1 MKNRKVK
8 TKTVYQM
15 EMTEC
20 GAASLG
26 MILSYYGCYVPLEK
40 LRVDTGVSRDG
51 CNAYNI
57 ILGGEKYGLKGKGVR
72 LSADL
77 LRNKTFPCIIHWNF
91 NHFVVCEGMK
101 GKYVFIND
109 PAQGRYKVEFSE
121 FEKSFTGV
129 ALLFE
134 KKESFKAR
142 KDENSVFDAL
152 IKRVGKQREGF
163 LFLILAGFLLILPG
177 LLIPMLSQVFVDQVL
192 ERGSRNLSGH
202 IALLMLLALIF
213 QVFLS
218 CYRDYIQEKIS
229 RKSSILYT
237 RDFTE
242 HILKLPI
249 SFFEQR
255 YIGDVIGRSDSND
268 RVNEFLL
275 NDLTGVLLN
284 AFTAAFYLF
293 ILIRRSL
300 LMTVIGLAGIGLDFL
315 ISQLQMEKVRN
326 LSEKNSIDQGRLSG
340 IIFSGFS
347 ISETLKASGMENE
360 YAGRIIGQE
369 AKCANAEQENNRIQ
383 AIMNAFSGVAGSVTN
398 TLMLL
403 VGAFFVINGRFSA
416 GMLVS
421 FLALYEMLA
430 APVKKMISFV
440 QTMQTMRAGL
450 NRIEDVE
457 KYPLAHT
464 FNKDTKKLVRF
475 SGKLSGEIEIR
486 DLSFGYN
493 SLYPPLVEDFGFH
506 LSCGKTLALVGS
518 SGSGKSTVGKL
529 LSGMYPAWKG
539 EIMFDGIPRDRIPEN
554 VLNASIATVSQNVVL
569 FGGTIRQNLTMW
581 NDNIL
586 EEDIIRAAKD
596 ACIHD
601 IIVSRTGAY
610 DNVLSENGRNLS
622 GGQRQRL
629 EIARALALNP
639 SILIMDEAT
648 SALDPETEKKIIDNI
663 KRRGCT
669 SVIVAHRL
677 SAIRDCDEILVMDHG
692 RVVQRGTH
700 EALMKED
707 GYYKELVR
715 NM

>member
-1 MKNRKVK
+1 MKNSKVR
-8 TKTVYQM
+8 TRTVYQM

-57 ILGGEKYGLKGKGVR
+57 LLGGEKYGLKGTGIR
-72 LSADL
+72 LSADT
-77 LRNKTFPCIIHWNF
+77 LRKKTFPCIIHWNF

-101 GKYVFIND
+101 GKYVWIND
-109 PAQGRYKVEFSE
+109 PAQGRYKIGFAD
-121 FEKSFTGV
+121 FEKSFTGI
-129 ALLFE
+129 ALFFE
-134 KKESFKAR
+134 KTEEFQIR
-142 KDENSVFDAL
+142 KDKNSVFSAL
-152 IKRVGKQREGF
+152 WKRITKQKEGF
-163 LFLILAGFLLILPG
+163 RLLIFAGFLLTLPG

-192 ERGSRNLSGH
+192 TRGSMELAQT
-202 IALLMLLALIF
+202 IALLMFLALLF
-213 QVFLS
+213 QLLLS
-218 CYRDYIQEKIS
+218 WYRDYIQEKIS
-229 RKSSILYT
+229 RKSSALYT

-242 HILKLPI
+242 HMLKLPI

-255 YIGDVIGRSDSND
+255 YLGDVIGRSDNND
-268 RVNEFLL
+268 HINDFLL

-284 AFTAAFYLF
+284 FFTAVIYLI
-293 ILIRRSL
+293 ILARRSL
-300 LMTVIGLAGIGLDFL
+300 LLTFIGIMGIGADLL
-315 ISQLQMEKVRN
+315 ISQLSMGKIRN

-340 IIFSGFS
+340 IIFSGFA

-369 AKCANAEQENNRIQ
+369 AKCADTEQENNRIQ
-383 AIMNAFSGVAGSVTN
+383 GIMNTFGGVTGSITN
-398 TLMLL
+398 TIMLL
-403 VGAFFVINGRFSA
+403 FGAYYVIKGRFSPGMVVSFIA
-416 GMLVS
+416 LYGMLS
-421 FLALYEMLA
+421 
-430 APVKKMISFV
+430 APVKKMTGFV
-440 QTMQTMRAGL
+440 QTMQIMRAKL

-457 KYPLAHT
+457 RYPLAHT
-464 FNKDTKKLVRF
+464 FEKDPKQLVRF
-475 SGKLSGEIEIR
+475 SGKLSGDIEIK
-486 DLSFGYN
+486 DIVFGYN
-493 SLYPPLVEDFGFH
+493 HLYSPLIEGLSFH
-506 LSCGKTLALVGS
+506 LTCGRTLALVGS
-518 SGSGKSTVGKL
+518 SGSGKSTVGRL
-529 LSGMYPAWKG
+529 LSGMYPAWEG
-539 EIMFDGIPRDRIPEN
+539 EILFDRISRERIPEN

-601 IIVSRTGAY
+601 IIVGRTGAY
-610 DNVLSENGRNLS
+610 DSMLTENGRNLS

-648 SALDPETEKKIIDNI
+648 SALDPETEKRIIDNI

-669 SVIVAHRL
+669 CVIAAHRL

-692 RVVQRGTH
+692 RVVQRGSH
-700 EALMKED
+700 EQLMEED
-707 GYYKELVR
+707 GYYRELVR

>member
-1 MKNRKVK
+1 M
-8 TKTVYQM
+8 
-15 EMTEC
+15 
-20 GAASLG
+20 
-26 MILSYYGCYVPLEK
+26 
-40 LRVDTGVSRDG
+40 
-51 CNAYNI
+51 
-57 ILGGEKYGLKGKGVR
+57 
-72 LSADL
+72 
-77 LRNKTFPCIIHWNF
+77 F
-91 NHFVVCEGMK
+91 
-101 GKYVFIND
+101 
-109 PAQGRYKVEFSE
+109 
-121 FEKSFTGV
+121 FEKTE
-129 ALLFE
+129 A
-134 KKESFKAR
+134 FKVR
-142 KDENSVFDAL
+142 KNENSVFDAL
-152 IKRVGKQREGF
+152 IKRVAKQKEGF
-163 LFLILAGFLLILPG
+163 ILLILAGLLLILPG

-192 ERGSRNLSGH
+192 ETGSRELSGK
-202 IALLMLLALIF
+202 IAILMFLTLVF

-218 CYRDYIQEKIS
+218 SYRDYIQEKIS
-229 RKSSILYT
+229 RKTSILYT

-242 HILKLPI
+242 HMLKLPI

-255 YIGDVIGRSDSND
+255 YLGDVIDRTDSND

-284 AFTAAFYLF
+284 LFTAAFYLF
-293 ILIRRSL
+293 ILISRSL
-300 LMTVIGLAGIGLDFL
+300 LMTVIGLVGIGLDFL
-315 ISQLQMEKVRN
+315 LSQLQMEKVRN
-326 LSEKNSIDQGRLSG
+326 LSEKNSIDRGRLNG

-369 AKCANAEQENNRIQ
+369 AKCANAEQETNRIQ
-383 AIMNAFSGVAGSVTN
+383 GLMNAFSGVAGSVTN

-403 VGAFFVINGRFSA
+403 VGAFFVVNGRFSA
-416 GMLVS
+416 GTLVS
-421 FLALYEMLA
+421 FLALYGMLS
-430 APVKKMISFV
+430 APVKKMISFI
-440 QTMQTMRAGL
+440 QTMQIMRAGL

-457 KYPLAHT
+457 RYPLAHT
-464 FNKDTKKLVRF
+464 FEKDPKDLVRF
-475 SGKLSGEIEIR
+475 SGKLSGEIEVSN
-486 DLSFGYN
+486 LSFGYN
-493 SLYPPLVEDFGFH
+493 SLYPPLVEDFSFH

-529 LSGMYPAWKG
+529 LSGMYPVWDG
-539 EIMFDGIPRDRIPEN
+539 EIRFDGISRDRIPEN
-554 VLNASIATVSQNVVL
+554 VLNASVATVSQNVVL

-586 EEDIIRAAKD
+586 EEDIIMAAKD

-601 IIVSRTGAY
+601 VIVSRTGAY
-610 DNVLSENGRNLS
+610 DSLLTENGKNLS
-622 GGQRQRL
+622 GGQRQRI

-669 SVIVAHRL
+669 CVIVAHRL